1 MHQIAS
7 LSLGVAD
14 IGQGGTLVGRIAGT
28 NGRLL
33 CSFCLTAYSNRGSEN
48 GGFPTFAAGASSSRT
63 RRGSEHS
70 SLIGWRSRSYVVNG
84 SNLDINEARLLHRR
98 GSMSSNSRYMQK
110 RLFEV
115 IVIAQRFL
123 KSVAVVATIS
133 VTELSAEPMTF
144 REASVG
150 GVCAGCVWF
159 AAEGDITSDTPAAFR
174 EAFGEPA
181 GSEGGPTILI
191 NSDGGDDLAAAL
203 ELGRLFRA
211 HSVRIGIGDTVA
223 DPQNGSHV
231 SKMEPGKCL
240 SACAYAFLGGRVRSL
255 DGPQELGFH
264 QFYDADI
271 LANADKAAFSGAQ
284 RLRDQ
289 YVVGEL
295 ISYLVEMDVST
306 ELFSFAATASPGEFA
321 YMEEEQAA
329 EFRVVDDP
337 RAMRPWDILPL
348 ASGLMIES
356 RSVDQQK
363 AVRFFCLGR
372 ETGRVHV
379 QIMNASEDGSQRLTN
394 EYVQG
399 TPDRY
404 FFPRLGT
411 FESELR
417 YPSGQA
423 QPLKL
428 GFNRILSEPESG
440 FHVNFD
446 FTMSEAEFR
455 AVPGANHLYF
465 WPGHAYVLDVNFWG
479 QFVASKLP
487 AEMDSNLTQIVLGN
501 CV

>member
-1 MHQIAS
+1 MIAK
-7 LSLGVAD
+7 
-14 IGQGGTLVGRIAGT
+14 R
-28 NGRLL
+28 
-33 CSFCLTAYSNRGSEN
+33 Y
-48 GGFPTFAAGASSSRT
+48 
-63 RRGSEHS
+63 
-70 SLIGWRSRSYVVNG
+70 LIP
-84 SNLDINEARLLHRR
+84 I
-98 GSMSSNSRYMQK
+98 
-110 RLFEV
+110 
-115 IVIAQRFL
+115 
-123 KSVAVVATIS
+123 AVVAKLS
-133 VTELSAEPMTF
+133 VAQLCAEPMTF
-144 REASVG
+144 REATVG
-150 GVCAGCVWF
+150 GVCAGCTWF
-159 AAEGDITSDTPAAFR
+159 AAEGEITSDTPSAFR
-174 EAFGEPA
+174 EVFGEPS
-181 GSEGGPTILI
+181 GGEGGPTIVI
-191 NSDGGDDLAAAL
+191 NSDGGDLTAGL
-203 ELGRLFRA
+203 ELGRLFHA
-211 HSVRIGIGDTVA
+211 HSVRVSIGDTVA
-223 DPQNGSHV
+223 DSENGSYV
-231 SKMEPGKCL
+231 SKVEPGKCL

-255 DGPQELGFH
+255 DGPQDLGFH

-271 LANADKAAFSGAQ
+271 LANADQAAFSGAQ

-306 ELFSFAATASPGEFA
+306 EVFSFASTASPGEFA
-321 YMEEEQAA
+321 YMTEEQAA

-356 RSVDQQK
+356 RSLDEQK
-363 AVRFFCLGR
+363 AVRFFCLDR

-379 QIMNASEDGSQRLTN
+379 QIMNASADGSQRLMS
-394 EYVQG
+394 EYAQG
-399 TPDRY
+399 TPDDY

-417 YPSGQA
+417 YPSGQE

-428 GFNRILSEPESG
+428 TFNRILSEPESG

-479 QFVASKLP
+479 QFVASNLP
-487 AEMDSNLTQIVLGN
+487 AGMDPNLNQIVLGN